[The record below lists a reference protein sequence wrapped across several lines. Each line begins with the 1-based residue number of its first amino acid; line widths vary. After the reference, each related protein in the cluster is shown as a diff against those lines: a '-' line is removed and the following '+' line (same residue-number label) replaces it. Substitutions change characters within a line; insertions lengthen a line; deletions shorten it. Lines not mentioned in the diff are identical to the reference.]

1 MQVFCKFF
9 SKTVR
14 KQTKTRHN
22 TCEACAG
29 LYIAMSGFALGNL
42 RRGFSVHMGRIGFVS
57 IHYLYKHKA
66 KAPQRYKNV
75 SLGSLAHA

>member
-1 MQVFCKFF
+1 MVFFLRCAELMLGFFMLCASILHVF

-29 LYIAMSGFALGNL
+29 LYIAMSGFVLSNLG
-42 RRGFSVHMGRIGFVS
+42 RGFSVHMGRMRIV
-57 IHYLYKHKA
+57 LVQK
-66 KAPQRYKNV
+66 V
-75 SLGSLAHA
+75 

>member
-1 MQVFCKFF
+1 VQVFRKFF

-29 LYIAMSGFALGNL
+29 LYIAMSGLAL
-42 RRGFSVHMGRIGFVS
+42 
-57 IHYLYKHKA
+57 
-66 KAPQRYKNV
+66 
-75 SLGSLAHA
+75 SLTWQFGARLFCAFGENWGCART

>member
-29 LYIAMSGFALGNL
+29 LYIAMSGLALGNL
-42 RRGFSVHMGRIGFVS
+42 RRGFSVHLRRSKFVS
-57 IHYLYKHKA
+57 VHSGLIKIFK
-66 KAPQRYKNV
+66 K
-75 SLGSLAHA
+75 GSFIMK

>member
-1 MQVFCKFF
+1 MQKAWSFF
-9 SKTVR
+9 MLCASFMQIISKGAR

-42 RRGFSVHMGRIGFVS
+42 RRGFSVHWGRIEAV
-57 IHYLYKHKA
+57 LV
-66 KAPQRYKNV
+66 QV
-75 SLGSLAHA
+75 V